1 MKHLKHLPF
10 WIILLFPLLLQAQK
24 AEKIKGN
31 HQVITRLYPVQAFK
45 KLDAGDD
52 LKITLK
58 KTPDTTKIQL
68 RADENLQDVL
78 EWSVR
83 DSILKLWLNKK
94 IISKKKFEITLFVP
108 QNFEGYTLRQNA
120 QVSAE
125 DKLEF
130 PVFFIVLHDH
140 ARSEIPLFIKDTL
153 GIELFEYG
161 RLNGDW
167 EAEKASV
174 RLHQN
179 GQMKGT
185 VFARL
190 LSIEGEKNGEAK
202 LEGSVKKLHLHLQNK
217 SGFNGSKLG
226 VTKEAGVVLS
236 DKTEARIY
244 GRNARSLRMEL
255 SGSASLNI
263 KGAFKQ
269 YLLEKFE
276 GNTEITHKD

>member
-78 EWSVR
+78 AWSVR

-108 QNFEGYTLRQNA
+108 QNFEGYTLHQNA
-120 QVSAE
+120 QVKTE
-125 DKLEF
+125 DKLDF
-130 PVFFIVLHDH
+130 PVFFISLHDH
-140 ARSEIPLFIKDTL
+140 ARSDIALFIKDTV
-153 GIELFEYG
+153 GIELYDYA
-161 RLNGDW
+161 RLKNDL
-167 EAEKASV
+167 EADQTTIKLFRNSE
-174 RLHQN
+174 
-179 GQMKGT
+179 MKGT
-185 VFARL
+185 VFSR
-190 LSIEGEKNGEAK
+190 IINMEGKKNGEAK

-217 SGFNGSKLG
+217 SSFNGTKLG

-236 DKTEARIY
+236 DKSEARIY

-276 GNTEITHKD
+276 GNTEIKHKD